1 MENFYLLRKWEEEEL
16 EINNILSS
24 GETSWGSTIGKLKK
38 INGSVNK
45 TYFVIIYDRIC
56 DRKSSFIIFIGKY
69 LPIKFDR
76 KKTKGRWNYKINSI

>member
-24 GETSWGSTIGKLKK
+24 SETSWGSTIGKLKK

-45 TYFVIIYDRIC
+45 
-56 DRKSSFIIFIGKY
+56 KIFCLY
-69 LPIKFDR
+69 LPIEFVIE
-76 KKTKGRWNYKINSI
+76 NLCQ